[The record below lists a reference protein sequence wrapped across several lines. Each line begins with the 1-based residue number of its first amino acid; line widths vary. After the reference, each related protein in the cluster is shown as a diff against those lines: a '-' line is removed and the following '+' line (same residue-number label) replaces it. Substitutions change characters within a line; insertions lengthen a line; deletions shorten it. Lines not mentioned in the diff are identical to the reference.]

1 VSAQSLVAEVQRER
15 QLPSARVLKG
25 IREMA
30 GVSQQ
35 RLADELGV
43 HRVSVARWEI
53 GTRRPHGELLGRY
66 LELLEALQVQL

>member
-1 VSAQSLVAEVQRER
+1 VSAQGLLAELQRER
-15 QLPSARVLKG
+15 QLPSARILKG

-53 GTRRPHGELLGRY
+53 GTRRPHGELRDAY
-66 LELLEALQVQL
+66 LSLLEQLRVEL